1 MKAVILAV
9 SLFTLFSLHCVA
21 SAQLTKVTVGNN
33 AISGNG
39 LPVWMA
45 FEAGFLQI
53 GLEVQ
58 LVYFRRGTITA
69 IGFGGAGDS
78 NQSRVW
84 SAHRKRRPQ
93 GSRCGDDCRGKRR
106 LGVLAHESARD

>member
-39 LPVWMA
+39 LRVWMA
-45 FEAGFLQI
+45 MEAGIFRKN

-58 LVYFRRGTITA
+58 LVYFRGGTITA
-69 IGFGGAGDS
+69 MALVARET
-78 NQSRVW
+78 NQSGVW

>member
-1 MKAVILAV
+1 MKAAILAV
-9 SLFTLFSLHCVA
+9 SLFMSIPFFGVA

-45 FEAGFLQI
+45 IEAGIFRKN

-58 LVYFRRGTITA
+58 LVYFRGGTITA
-69 IGFGGAGDS
+69 MAL
-78 NQSRVW
+78 V
-84 SAHRKRRPQ
+84 A
-93 GSRCGDDCRGKRR
+93 RR
-106 LGVLAHESARD
+106 LQSVKYLVRPS